1 LTNLLN
7 LQADGTES
15 VVWERKA
22 AAAAG
27 RSVFA
32 ALSTATSLPELE
44 DRQAAFQRLPSV
56 SDVQSV
62 LSVLPD
68 RQSEKLAVLQRL
80 GDVADSIR
88 PGPPRPLDL
97 RALIVALET
106 LKRRLDVASAQSGA
120 GGPSEEIFAMAR
132 TTSRLLERVTAA
144 RPTPLTLGDL
154 PEELR
159 RRFIG
164 KSGHL
169 LLQVY
174 SRLDLWDRYSQARF
188 VEELRTV
195 DPNATG
201 QPVVAYE
208 STRLIERTFRL
219 GLAFAFALVAG
230 IAALMI
236 RRVRETVLAMVPLI
250 LGTLWTVGIMQL
262 AGLKFNLVNVW
273 ALPLIVGSA
282 AEYGV
287 NIVLRSLES
296 EAHGEG
302 RRLARSTVM
311 GVVFNG
317 LTTLA
322 GFGSLLVAHHRGV
335 WSLGL
340 LLVIGSATT
349 LIASLV
355 VLPTLVRL
363 GGERRRSE
371 AEHSPAVATAVTA
384 IAR

>member
-1 LTNLLN
+1 
-7 LQADGTES
+7 
-15 VVWERKA
+15 
-22 AAAAG
+22 
-27 RSVFA
+27 
-32 ALSTATSLPELE
+32 
-44 DRQAAFQRLPSV
+44 
-56 SDVQSV
+56 
-62 LSVLPD
+62 LPD
-68 RQSEKLAVLQRL
+68 RQAEKLAVLQLL

-88 PGPPRPLDL
+88 PGAPRPLDL
-97 RALIVALET
+97 RALTLALET
-106 LKRRLDVASAQSGA
+106 LKRRMDVAIAHSRGE
-120 GGPSEEIFAMAR
+120 GPPEEILVIAR
-132 TTSRLLERVTAA
+132 ATSTLLERLKARDRGAVEVALADYQARLAA
-144 RPTPLTLGDL
+144 DFAQQWRWLQLAAKAAPVTLGDL

-159 RRFIG
+159 RKFIG

-174 SRLDLWDRYSQARF
+174 SRLDLWDGPSQARF

-195 DPNATG
+195 DPDVTG

-208 STRLIERTFRL
+208 ATRLIERTFRL
-219 GLAFAFALVAG
+219 GLAYAFALVAG

-273 ALPLIVGSA
+273 ALPLIIGSA

-296 EAHGEG
+296 QAHGDG

-317 LTTLA
+317 LTTMA

-340 LLVIGSATT
+340 LLVIGSAMT
-349 LIASLV
+349 LTASLV

-363 GGERRRSE
+363 GGERLR
-371 AEHSPAVATAVTA
+371 SPAEERDPESALATAPA
-384 IAR
+384 AWSR